1 MWYKQQSCKIKNNTW
16 MSITLTVGGR
26 INKVT
31 RNMVDVEVNLQ
42 SIVSVTYLLFH
53 NGHSP
58 ALKAACERC
67 LKKPPL
73 VVKSHMTP
81 WFSDLSVEWGHLIYL
96 CQKGSRPDDVW
107 LSV

>member
-1 MWYKQQSCKIKNNTW
+1 

-73 VVKSHMTP
+73 VVSHDSLVFRPIRRMGP
-81 WFSDLSVEWGHLIYL
+81 SYLPLSEGL
-96 CQKGSRPDDVW
+96 QTR
-107 LSV
+107 